1 MLYAEVAVDTYQDPA
16 RKLFT
21 YSIPEDLRGL
31 TREGVKVSVPFG
43 KRVVE
48 GFVWSTSNR
57 KPPFPTKDIQAVKG
71 PVFSKAKARFDAGR
85 DLRSLTKSLRSFVKP
100 SFSKTQIE
108 LAKWMAKRYLASPRD
123 CLKCQI
129 PGKGERVMIGNPKK
143 VTTLLLLPYASQV
156 SLSSL
161 PTPGVDSYGTLVGS
175 RSAVFAPLP
184 NLKKI
189 VIEEP
194 ENWNYKDERAPYYH
208 AAEVAQKR
216 AEIEK
221 LSLEL
226 RYQTPRVE
234 DYKEISERSARG
246 AIGERSEI
254 TINGKALISPTSLPS
269 LLSPPSPIIIDL
281 NREKLAGNF
290 TFVSQPMEAAL
301 SSRKYSLVYV
311 NSRELREGI
320 KEELRKLGPD
330 KNFYKVIG
338 PELFALPG
346 QEAFHT
352 IWADVDTLLNLPDFR
367 AHEKIVWTVQKLN
380 QLTKGKLFLQTS
392 SPENPLF
399 KNLESGPLD
408 VAQGRP
414 ERSRMGGQLES
425 FYRRELENRKKFSLP
440 PFATLV
446 KLSYSAKSSTQVHLE
461 AEGLYESILNLKS
474 QTSNLEISPPYE
486 PYAKTPGKVQ
496 LNIAVK
502 LKNKGAKQK
511 EETLDKLSKTIPPD
525 WKVEVDPESLL

>member
-1 MLYAEVAVDTYQDPA
+1 MLYAEIAVDTYQDPA
-16 RKLFT
+16 KQLFT
-21 YSIPEDLRGL
+21 YRVPENLANSVK
-31 TREGVKVSVPFG
+31 EGNRVLVPFG
-43 KRVVE
+43 KRFVE

-71 PVFSKAKARFDAGR
+71 PVFSK
-85 DLRSLTKSLRSFVKP
+85 
-100 SFSKTQIE
+100 TQIE
-108 LAKWMAKRYLASPRD
+108 LARWMTKRYLASPRD

-143 VTTLLLLPYASQV
+143 VTTLLLLPYANQV
-156 SLSSL
+156 PLSSL

-208 AAEVAQKR
+208 AAEIAQKR
-216 AEIEK
+216 AELEK

-254 TINGKALISPTSLPS
+254 TINGKALISPTSSRLTRLAISDRVLPS

-290 TFVSQPMEAAL
+290 TFVSQPMEVVL

-320 KEELRKLGPD
+320 EEELRKLGPD
-330 KNFYKVIG
+330 KNFYKIIG

-392 SPENPLF
+392 SPDNPLF
-399 KNLESGPLD
+399 KNLESDQLD
-408 VAQGRP
+408 
-414 ERSRMGGQLES
+414 S
-425 FYRRELENRKKFSLP
+425 FYRRELENRKKFSFP
-440 PFATLV
+440 PFATLI
-446 KLSYSAKSSTQVHLE
+446 KLSYSAKSSAQVHLE
-461 AEGLYESILNLKS
+461 AEGLYEKLQSLDSS
-474 QTSNLEISPPYE
+474 QEPGVVISQPYE

-496 LNIAVK
+496 LNLTIKVK
-502 LKNKGAKQK
+502 KSPEQI
-511 EETLDKLSKTIPPD
+511 LDKLSKITPPD